1 MLMGLFGSDVSLV
14 VWAGFL
20 YIFYVLQ
27 VYWMLFRIGNF
38 KMYTALFFPVP
49 LLFFVGVFVYSLIK
63 VFLRKKVTWKGRSL
77 YTKT

>member
-1 MLMGLFGSDVSLV
+1 MGLFGSDVSLV

-38 KMYTALFFPVP
+38 KFYTALLFPVP
-49 LLFFVGVFVYSLIK
+49 LLFFIMLFSYSLMLKI
-63 VFLRKKVTWKGRSL
+63 FKKRVTWKGLTLRTDKS
-77 YTKT
+77 